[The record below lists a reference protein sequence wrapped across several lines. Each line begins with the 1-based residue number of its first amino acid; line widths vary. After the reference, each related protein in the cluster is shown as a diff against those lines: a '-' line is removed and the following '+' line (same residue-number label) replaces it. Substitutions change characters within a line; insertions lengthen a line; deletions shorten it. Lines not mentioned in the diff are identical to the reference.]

1 MIQDCLI
8 CKNGGELIC
17 CDFIGC
23 TKVYHLS
30 CLKLNSVPDEK
41 WYCPTHFCSV
51 CNNNNN
57 NNYKPNATFN
67 CTTCPK
73 SFCENHLN
81 DFEHLK
87 LRKNFIICSDC
98 LPTFKKE
105 IGEN

>member
-57 NNYKPNATFN
+57 NYKPNATFN